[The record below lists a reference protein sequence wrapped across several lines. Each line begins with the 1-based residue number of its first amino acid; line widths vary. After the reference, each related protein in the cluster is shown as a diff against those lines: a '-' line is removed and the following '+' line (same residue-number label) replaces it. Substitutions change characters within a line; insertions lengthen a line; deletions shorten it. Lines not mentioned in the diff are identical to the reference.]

1 MSWSLRSSREPRNK
15 KWKMMTFHQPVLLE
29 ACVEGLAIKPDGIYV
44 DVTFGGGGH
53 ATAIAQRLKDG
64 KLFGFDQDKAATMNI
79 NKIKD
84 VSFTLIRANFRHMKK
99 YLKAH
104 GVNKVDG
111 VLADLGISS
120 YQIDTPER
128 GFSTRFEATLDMRM
142 DKDNLLTAEEIVNNY
157 GQTQLQRVFGQY
169 GEVRNA
175 KTLAMAIVRERTL
188 QPIKTV
194 EQLKSILKKL
204 APRKGYNRYFAQ
216 VFQALRIE
224 VNDELQALQDL
235 LLQCSQV
242 IAKGGRLAVIS
253 YHSLEDRL
261 VKNFMNNGNFFG
273 GPVKDFYGNQ
283 ERPFRPVFRKPIRAN
298 ATEVAHNSRARSAKL
313 RIAEKL

>member
-1 MSWSLRSSREPRNK
+1 MMSVY
-15 KWKMMTFHQPVLLE
+15 HQPVMLAE
-29 ACVEGLAIKPDGIYV
+29 SVEGLNIKSDGVYV

-53 ATAIAQRLKDG
+53 AAAIAAKLKNG
-64 KLFGFDQDKAATMNI
+64 KLFGFDQDKAAHMNI
-79 NKIKD
+79 SKITEGTF
-84 VSFTLIRANFRHMKK
+84 SLIPANFRHMKK

-120 YQIDTPER
+120 HQIDTPER
-128 GFSTRFEATLDMRM
+128 GFSTRYEATLDMRM
-142 DKDNLLTAEEIVNNY
+142 NQDTSLTAEAIINHYDEAK
-157 GQTQLQRVFGQY
+157 LQKVFSQY

-175 KTLAMAIVRERTL
+175 RTLAATIARERVV
-188 QPIKTV
+188 QPIQTVDELKT
-194 EQLKSILKKL
+194 ILTKL
-204 APRKGYNRYFAQ
+204 APRGRHNRYFAQ

-224 VNDELQALQDL
+224 VNDELKALQEL
-235 LLQCSQV
+235 LLQCTDV
-242 IAKGGRLAVIS
+242 IAKKGRLVVIS

-261 VKNFMNNGNFFG
+261 VKNYMNNGNFFE

-283 ERPFRPVFRKPIRAN
+283 ERPFRPVIRKPIT
-298 ATEVAHNSRARSAKL
+298 ATAAEIASNSRARSAKL

>member
-1 MSWSLRSSREPRNK
+1 MSVY
-15 KWKMMTFHQPVLLE
+15 HQPVMLTE
-29 ACVEGLAIKPDGIYV
+29 SIEGLNIKPEGVYV

-53 ATAIAQRLKDG
+53 AAAIAAKLKTG
-64 KLFGFDQDKAATMNI
+64 KLFGFDQDKAAQMNI
-79 NKIKD
+79 DKIIQ
-84 VSFTLIRANFRHMKK
+84 STFTLIPANFRHMKK
-99 YLKAH
+99 YLKAY

-142 DKDNLLTAEEIVNNY
+142 NQESPLTAGAIIDQYEE
-157 GQTQLQRVFGQY
+157 GQLQKVFSQY

-175 KTLAMAIVRERTL
+175 KTLASSIVRERAVE
-188 QPIKTV
+188 PIRTIDR
-194 EQLKSILKKL
+194 LKSILTKL
-204 APRKGYNRYFAQ
+204 APRGRHNKYFAQ

-224 VNDELQALQDL
+224 VNDELKALQEL
-235 LLQCSQV
+235 LLQCSYV
-242 IAKGGRLAVIS
+242 VAKGGRLVVIS

-261 VKNFMNNGNFFG
+261 VKNFMNNGNFFE

-283 ERPFRPVFRKPIRAN
+283 ERPFRPVIRKPIRAT
-298 ATEVAHNSRARSAKL
+298 AAEIADNSRARSAKL